1 MDNRFETHVKSDKV
15 KWVVVFLAIILLAV
29 GLLSVST
36 DGFKAFRHDKENVD
50 STEIP
55 VEDNGGG
62 SVLTEG
68 KGNGMKLAG
77 TKLMNEEYAANGVS
91 EQADSAY
98 TLTATITPANVT
110 DATVL
115 WTVEWTNGASAWASG
130 KAVTEYLTITP
141 SANTLTATL
150 VCKKEFGEQ
159 AIITAKAKSN
169 EDAAA
174 SCTVD
179 YMKRMMTVSIT
190 SPSKI
195 AFTSSGNNYTV
206 TATPFYGTG
215 TLTPDTFTITGGTL
229 VKNIRTTDG
238 VHNSVPNSSE
248 GIITTYTR
256 AVIAKD
262 LTFSGT
268 GFSVTTP
275 YAAFVKDTQTS
286 SGTQLMSLRNG
297 DKSPSNLPDITFMN
311 MGLKQPKI
319 QPCVAPALTYPSVAK
334 LISTYNNSFANNATG
349 KNTDGTL
356 TITYTYSYQGTE
368 YGNSSVSAGVAF
380 DVSGIVTVA
389 ETVGMDYEEIV
400 F

>member
-1 MDNRFETHVKSDKV
+1 MDNKFENHVKSDKV
-15 KWVVVFLAIILLAV
+15 KWIVVFLALILLAV

-36 DGFKAFRHDKENVD
+36 DGFKALRRDKSPVD

-55 VEDNGGG
+55 VEDEGGG

-68 KGNGMKLAG
+68 KSNGMKLAG
-77 TKLMNEEYAANGVS
+77 AKLTSEEY
-91 EQADSAY
+91 E
-98 TLTATITPANVT
+98 ANVT
-110 DATVL
+110 DPTVL
-115 WTVEWTNGASAWASG
+115 WTAEWTNGASAWASG
-130 KAVTEYLTITP
+130 KAVTEYLSLTP

-179 YMKRMMTVSIT
+179 YVKRITSVSIT
-190 SPSKI
+190 APSKI
-195 AFTSSGNNYTV
+195 AFSSSGNNYTV
-206 TATPFYGTG
+206 TATPNYGTG

-229 VKNIRTTDG
+229 VKNVKTTNA
-238 VHNSVPNSSE
+238 VHKSVTNSSA
-248 GIITTYTR
+248 GTITTYTR
-256 AVIAKD
+256 SAVEKD

-275 YAAFVKDTQTS
+275 YDAFVSDTQTS
-286 SGTQLMSLRNG
+286 SGTQLMRAKGNDLSSEAP
-297 DKSPSNLPDITFMN
+297 KVLPVKIVY
-311 MGLKQPKI
+311 GQAASKYQPMA
-319 QPCVAPALTYPSVAK
+319 VSFHPSVAT

-349 KNTDGTL
+349 TNKDGTL
-356 TITYTYSYQGTE
+356 TIQYTYSYQGSV
-368 YGNSSVSAGVAF
+368 YGSSSVSTGIAF
-380 DVSGIVTVA
+380 DASGIVTVA
-389 ETVGMDYEEIV
+389 ETLGVDYDKIV